1 MRYLILGPLEVR
13 DGARPVRL
21 ARGRQRLLLAMLLA
35 HANRPL
41 STDRLIDA
49 LWGESPPPT
58 AAASLHNLVSGLR
71 KLLGGDV
78 LVTRD
83 HGYVLDVADGDLDA
97 QCFTDLVDRGRAA
110 LARGDPERA
119 AGLLRE
125 GLSLWRGPAL
135 ADLAFESAVQADLA
149 RLEERR
155 LAATE
160 ERIEAELACSQHAEL
175 AEELDALAAQH
186 PTRERLRGQQMLAL
200 YRCGRQADALRAYSD
215 ARRHLIDELGIEPG
229 PALRRLE
236 QAILNQDP
244 ELGAP
249 DRFPPPSALSLRPPR
264 AARGRRRVGV
274 LAAPGLAAAA
284 ATAVAAV
291 LLSGGDDRPLA
302 ADAAVKIAGRG
313 PAREIG
319 VGADPDAAS
328 SGGGWVWTSSA
339 SDGTVSRVDP
349 TSGGVQTF
357 PVGASPGAMAFGAGS
372 LWVAVGEDRSIVRV
386 NPQAS
391 KVVGRFVAGNGLA
404 GVAYGAGAVWAA
416 ASIDGALV
424 RIDAATGAR
433 RRIPVGPAPGP
444 VAYGAGSVWVG
455 ITEAGT
461 VARID
466 PYSSQVTQTVVV
478 GNHPSALAVAPGAL
492 WVANTDDGT
501 VSRIDPR
508 TGTVTATVR
517 VGREPVAL
525 AAHGTEMW
533 VAVRGDDAVVRLDGR
548 RAAVVGRISIG
559 KPPGALAVLGG
570 DVWVTTLPS
579 ERAHRGGTLRVAVT
593 GFPRCACLDPRIV
606 GYPPESLAFD
616 LAYDGLVALRR
627 AGGPAG
633 ARLVGDLAT
642 AVPQPSA
649 DGRTYVFRLRDGLRF
664 ANGQPLRA
672 TDVLASFQRLL
683 SHPSPSGWQASI
695 VGASRCQPRHCDLSR
710 GIVADDRAGLVT
722 FHLERA
728 DPDFL
733 YKLAQPFAF
742 VIPRR
747 SPDRIGRTAAP
758 GTGPYRIARFQ
769 SGPARVRIELERNPR
784 FRVFAPAAAPD
795 GYPDR
800 IDLEMTP
807 PPERPPRTDAPV
819 EPVLSGHADLAFLSE
834 GSSATAPTARTV
846 FSHLAVE
853 HAAQIHADTVAA
865 TTFLVL
871 NTRAAPFN
879 DARARR
885 ALNYAIDRR
894 HAANLRGGSVA
905 AAPTC
910 QIIPPGFP
918 GYQPDCPYTRHASA
932 GGVWTAPDQ
941 RKARRL
947 AAASGA
953 RGQRVIV
960 WGFARFEPL
969 VTYAVRVLRQLGY
982 RASAHIVDEGKYF
995 QRFADSRT
1003 RAQVGVGQWVPDYP
1017 TPANMLTPFFCSTF
1031 VPANPSANI
1040 NWSELCDSR
1049 LERAAAA
1056 ARRAPVGSL
1065 QATNRWAEVDRRIGQ
1080 LAAAVPLTNPRTVA
1094 LTSRRVRHY
1103 VFHPQF
1109 GPLMDQLWVR

>member
-13 DGARPVRL
+13 DGARSVQL

-35 HANRPL
+35 QANRPL

-78 LVTRD
+78 LVTRN
-83 HGYVLDVADGDLDA
+83 HGYVLQVADGDLDA

-125 GLSLWRGPAL
+125 GLALWRGPAL

-149 RLEERR
+149 QLEERW

-160 ERIEAELACSQHAEL
+160 ERIEAELACSRHAEL
-175 AEELDALAAQH
+175 AEELDALVVQH

-200 YRCGRQADALRAYSD
+200 YRCGRQADALRAYGD

-236 QAILNQDP
+236 HAILEQDP

-249 DRFPPPSALSLRPPR
+249 DRFPPPSALAPRPPR
-264 AARGRRRVGV
+264 AARGRRRARV
-274 LAAPGLAAAA
+274 LAAAGAVAAAA
-284 ATAVAAV
+284 AAVAAV
-291 LLSGGDDRPLA
+291 MLSGGGGRSLA
-302 ADAAVKIAGRG
+302 ANAAVKIAGPG

-339 SDGTVSRVDP
+339 IDGTVSRVDP
-349 TSGGVQTF
+349 ASGGVQTF
-357 PVGASPGAMAFGAGS
+357 PVGASPGVMAYGAGS

-386 NPQAS
+386 NPQAT
-391 KVVGRFVAGNGLA
+391 KVVGRVVAGNGLA

-444 VAYGAGSVWVG
+444 VVYGAGSVWVG
-455 ITEAGT
+455 ITGAGT
-461 VARID
+461 VARVD
-466 PYSSQVTQTVVV
+466 PHSAQVIQTVAV
-478 GNHPSALAVAPGAL
+478 GNHPSALAVASGAL

-501 VSRIDPR
+501 VSRIDSR
-508 TGTVTATVR
+508 TGAVTATVR

-525 AAHGTEMW
+525 AANGAEVW

-548 RAAVVGRISIG
+548 RGAVAERISIG
-559 KPPGALAVLGG
+559 KPPGALAVLDG
-570 DVWVTTLPS
+570 DVWVTTLPP

-593 GFPRCACLDPRIV
+593 GFPRCACLDPRLV

-627 AGGPAG
+627 AAGPAG
-633 ARLVGDLAT
+633 AQLVGDLAT

-649 DGRTYVFRLRDGLRF
+649 DGRTYVFRLRHGVRF
-664 ANGQPLRA
+664 ANGQPLHA

-683 SHPSPSGWQASI
+683 SHPSPDGWRAKV
-695 VGASRCQPRHCDLSR
+695 VGASGCRPGHCDLSR
-710 GIVADDRAGLVT
+710 GVVADDRAGLVT

-742 VIPRR
+742 VIPRQ
-747 SPDRIGRTAAP
+747 SPDKIRRTAAP
-758 GTGPYRIARFQ
+758 GTGPYRIAHFE
-769 SGPARVRIELERNPR
+769 SGATGVRVELVRNPH

-800 IDLEMTP
+800 IDFEMTT
-807 PPERPPRTDAPV
+807 PPEQPPRTRAPIQ
-819 EPVLSGHADLAFLSE
+819 PVLSGHADLAFLSE
-834 GSSATAPTARTV
+834 GSSATAPTAHTI
-846 FSHLAVE
+846 STLAVN
-853 HAAQIHADTVAA
+853 HAPQLHANTVSA
-865 TTFLVL
+865 TTYLVL

-879 DARARR
+879 NAHARR

-910 QIIPPGFP
+910 QLIPPGFP
-918 GYQPDCPYTRHASA
+918 GYQPDCPYTRHPSA

-947 AAASGA
+947 VAASGT

-960 WGFARFEPL
+960 WGFDRFKPL

-982 RASAHIVDEGKYF
+982 HASAHITDEGKYF
-995 QRFADSRT
+995 QRFPDSRT
-1003 RAQVGVGQWVPDYP
+1003 RAQVGVVQWVPDYP
-1017 TPANMLTPFFCSTF
+1017 AAANMLTPFFCSSF

-1040 NWSELCDSR
+1040 NWSELCDDH

-1056 ARRAPVGSL
+1056 ARRAPIGSL
-1065 QATNRWAEVDRRIGQ
+1065 EATDRWAQVDRRVDRI
-1080 LAAAVPLTNPRTVA
+1080 AAAVPLSNPRTIA
-1094 LTSRRVRHY
+1094 LTSRRVQHY

-1109 GPLMDQLWVR
+1109 GPLVDQLWVR